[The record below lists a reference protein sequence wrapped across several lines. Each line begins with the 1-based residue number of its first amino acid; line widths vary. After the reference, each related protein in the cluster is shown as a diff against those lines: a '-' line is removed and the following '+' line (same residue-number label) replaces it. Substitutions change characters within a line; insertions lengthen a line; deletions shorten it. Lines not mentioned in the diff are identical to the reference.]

1 MRRAP
6 RLPARGF
13 TLIEVLIVIVVIGV
27 AAVALTQLSMR
38 GSTMS
43 SQMMRSQQARALATA
58 LLTEVESMPFTYC
71 DPNDGAVGT
80 ANSPTGCG
88 TPEAMGAEAGETRL
102 GAIPLDNVND
112 YNGIPTLAGGTLR
125 DAANQLLGTNLPQLA
140 SCTADFVVRA
150 VALGTITLASG
161 DALQIQVTVRCPGVD
176 APAVAEGI
184 RVRHAPNQYQY

>member
-1 MRRAP
+1 MRCAP

-58 LLTEVESMPFTYC
+58 LLNEVESMPFTYC
-71 DPNDGAVGT
+71 DPNDGAAGM
-80 ANSPTGCG
+80 ANSPAGCAI
-88 TPEAMGAEAGETRL
+88 PEAIGAEAGETRL
-102 GAIPLDNVND
+102 GATPLDNVND
-112 YNGIPTLAGGTLR
+112 YNGTALAGGTLR

-140 SCTADFVVRA
+140 SCSATFVVRA

-161 DALQIQVTVRCPGVD
+161 DALQIQVTVNCPGVD
-176 APAVAEGI
+176 APAVVEGI
-184 RVRHAPNQYQY
+184 RVRYAPNQYQY